1 MALGQETGGESKG
14 GRERRLLCLGVAALA
29 LLVFLWPL
37 MLGGHLREVAAQRRL
52 AQNWEPTYRIIPL
65 LGLAHAR
72 SLKQKG
78 ALAPAR
84 LERLWREMQDFKGV
98 YPEFFWME
106 LTVLEARAGRHE
118 KARQA
123 YDKARQVGAR
133 LTDRLSKSAV
143 WDPWRQTLGLG
154 PR

>member
-1 MALGQETGGESKG
+1 MALGQWS
-14 GRERRLLCLGVAALA
+14 GRESEGGDKKRLLFWGMLALA

-37 MLGGHLREVAAQRRL
+37 ILGGHLREVAAQRRL
-52 AQNWEPTYRIIPL
+52 AQNWEPPYRIIPL
-65 LGLAHAR
+65 LGLAHAH

-78 ALAPAR
+78 SLAPAR
-84 LERLWREMQDFKGV
+84 LDRLWREMEEFKGV

-106 LTVLEARAGRHE
+106 LAALEARAGRYE

-123 YDKARQVGAR
+123 YDRARRVGAR
-133 LTDRLSKSAV
+133 LTERLSRGAL
-143 WDPWRQTLGLG
+143 WDPWRKILGLS